1 MRITATIE
9 KSKDNLYSVYS
20 DDHFGNSYFGGF
32 GDSARE
38 AREDFELS
46 VREALQ
52 EAKERGEDI
61 PSIEEI
67 TITYKYDIRSLFS
80 YFDFI
85 NVSKLASYAGINE
98 SKMRQYKAGSSFP
111 GSKTT
116 AKIEK
121 ALHKIGEEFI
131 SLQL

>member
-9 KSKDNLYSVYS
+9 KGKDNLYSVYT
-20 DDHFGNSYFGGF
+20 DDHIGNSYFGGF
-32 GDSARE
+32 GDTAKE
-38 AREDFELS
+38 AREDFEDS

-52 EAKERGEDI
+52 EGMERGDNV

-67 TITYKYDIRSLFS
+67 VFTYKYDLRSLFS

-85 NVSKLASYAGINE
+85 NASKLASYAGINE
-98 SKMRQYKAGSSFP
+98 SKMRQYKAGTAFP
-111 GSKTT
+111 GSRTT
-116 AKIEK
+116 AKIER
-121 ALHKIGEEFI
+121 AIHRIGEEFI